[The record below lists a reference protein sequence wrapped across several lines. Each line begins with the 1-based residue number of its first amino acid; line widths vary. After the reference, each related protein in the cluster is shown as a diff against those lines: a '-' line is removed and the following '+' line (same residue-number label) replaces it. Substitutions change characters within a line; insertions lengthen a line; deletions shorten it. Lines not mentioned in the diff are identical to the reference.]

1 MKQIGRKS
9 IFYAFAVVL
18 IALCISGCSNE
29 SIDGDWDPME
39 WQKVVTE
46 KVKVNGV
53 SCYHIPAR
61 GGICQFKCKN
71 YGSFWISHVR
81 ILASPSWNEK
91 GDYISPE
98 TVDGSEKAYRN
109 ISVEGLTVSIEGNTM
124 NVKFDENQS
133 FAKYVEV
140 VVTAGDIF
148 DTFRFVQD
156 SPLYTE

>member
-1 MKQIGRKS
+1 MQRTLQIETLTFKEKQIMDMKQIGRKS

-71 YGSFWISHVR
+71 YGSFWISWRH
-81 ILASPSWNEK
+81 L
-91 GDYISPE
+91 
-98 TVDGSEKAYRN
+98 
-109 ISVEGLTVSIEGNTM
+109 
-124 NVKFDENQS
+124 
-133 FAKYVEV
+133 
-140 VVTAGDIF
+140 
-148 DTFRFVQD
+148 
-156 SPLYTE
+156 